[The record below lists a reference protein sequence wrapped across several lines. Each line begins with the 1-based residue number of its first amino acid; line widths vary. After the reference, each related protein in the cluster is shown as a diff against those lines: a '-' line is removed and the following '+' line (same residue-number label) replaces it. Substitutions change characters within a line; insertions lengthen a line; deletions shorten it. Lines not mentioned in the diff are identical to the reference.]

1 MELLTGM
8 FIATYQ
14 GILLFLIAKI
24 ILNLCY
30 SYKEIAILIA
40 INILG
45 SFSYIVIDK
54 YALFIVILLTTIYLY
69 KKIKLYSLLT
79 MVGSVLIL
87 YLGNLSAMSVF
98 ILLNAYDPQK
108 NILNFLYLISFT
120 IVSILLAYAVR
131 FLIKKL
137 RTSYLSSNKLY
148 MGTVTLFLTLSF
160 ILLFLFMPYSVS
172 TPDTFKM
179 VMVIYIS
186 FILAVVVLVLVIS
199 FTVLREMKYKRQV
212 EEIENYYKY
221 TLRIEKIN
229 NDMRKF
235 RHDYVNILL
244 SMSEFI
250 RDDDMPGL
258 RAYFEEHIVPLKDN
272 MQTNSFKING
282 LERLQIRELKGLLTT
297 KIIQAQ
303 ENNIRVSVEVPDEIH
318 HISLDMIDL
327 SRVMGIILDNAIEAS
342 TEIDDPLIQIGF
354 MKNKDAV
361 MIIVMNK
368 CAKDIPKVH
377 ELFKENFSTKGPNR
391 GLGLSTLREII
402 DQTDNV
408 LLDTVI
414 ENHYFIQKLEIMNT
428 EHEDVK

>member
-1 MELLTGM
+1 MELLNGM

-24 ILNLCY
+24 ILNLRY
-30 SYKEIAILIA
+30 TYKEIAILIA
-40 INILG
+40 INTLG
-45 SFSYIVIDK
+45 SFSYIIIGK

-98 ILLNAYDPQK
+98 ILLDAYDPK
-108 NILNFLYLISFT
+108 RIFLNILYLVLFT
-120 IVSILLAYAVR
+120 IVALLLAYAVR
-131 FLIKKL
+131 YLIKKL
-137 RTSYLSSNKLY
+137 KNSYLSSNKLY
-148 MGTVTLFLTLSF
+148 ISTVTVFLTLSF
-160 ILLFLFMPYSVS
+160 VLLFLFMPYSVN
-172 TPDTFKM
+172 TPGTFKT

-186 FILAVVVLVLVIS
+186 FILAIVVLVIVIS

-244 SMSEFI
+244 SMSEYI

-258 RAYFEEHIVPLKDN
+258 RAYFEKHIVPLKDN

-303 ENNIRVSVEVPDEIH
+303 ENNVRVSVEVPDEIN

-354 MKNKDAV
+354 MKSNKAV

-377 ELFKENFSTKGPNR
+377 ELFKESFSTKGPNR

>member
-1 MELLTGM
+1 MELLNGI

-14 GILLFLIAKI
+14 GMLLFLIAKI
-24 ILNLCY
+24 ILNLRY
-30 SYKEIAILIA
+30 SYKEIAMMVV

-45 SFSYIVIDK
+45 SFSYFIIGK

-69 KKIKLYSLLT
+69 KKIKLYSLLA

-98 ILLNAYDPQK
+98 ILLDAYDPK
-108 NILNFLYLISFT
+108 RIFINILYLFMFT

-131 FLIKKL
+131 FLTKKL
-137 RTSYLSSNKLY
+137 KRSYLSTNKFY
-148 MGTVTLFLTLSF
+148 IGTVTVFLAA
-160 ILLFLFMPYSVS
+160 
-172 TPDTFKM
+172 TF
-179 VMVIYIS
+179 VVIYLLMPSNINYSQS
-186 FILAVVVLVLVIS
+186 FKFVVLVYVAFIIAIVILVIVIS

-212 EEIENYYKY
+212 QEIENYYKY

-244 SMSEFI
+244 SMSEYI

-258 RAYFEEHIVPLKDN
+258 KEYFDKNIVPLKDN
-272 MQTNSFKING
+272 IQTNSFKING

-303 ENNIRVSVEVPDEIH
+303 ENNIRVSVEVPDEITK
-318 HISLDMIDL
+318 ISLNMIDL
-327 SRVMGIILDNAIEAS
+327 SRIMGIILDNAIEAS
-342 TEIDDPLIQIGF
+342 TEIKDPLIQIGF
-354 MKNKDAV
+354 MKNEEAV
-361 MIIVMNK
+361 TIIVMNK

-377 ELFKENFSTKGPNR
+377 ELFKENFSTKGSNR
-391 GLGLSTLREII
+391 GLGLSTLREIA
-402 DQTDNV
+402 DNADNI

-428 EHEDVK
+428 GREDVK

>member
-1 MELLTGM
+1 MELLNGI

-14 GILLFLIAKI
+14 GMLLFLIAKI
-24 ILNLCY
+24 ILNLRY
-30 SYKEIAILIA
+30 SYKEIAMMVV

-45 SFSYIVIDK
+45 SFSYFIIGK

-69 KKIKLYSLLT
+69 KKIKLYSLLA

-98 ILLNAYDPQK
+98 ILLDAYDPK
-108 NILNFLYLISFT
+108 RIFINILYLFMFT

-131 FLIKKL
+131 FLTKKL
-137 RTSYLSSNKLY
+137 KRSYLSTNKFY
-148 MGTVTLFLTLSF
+148 IGTVTVFLAA
-160 ILLFLFMPYSVS
+160 
-172 TPDTFKM
+172 TF
-179 VMVIYIS
+179 VVIYLLMPSNINSSQS
-186 FILAVVVLVLVIS
+186 FKFVVLVYVAFIIAIVILVIVIS

-212 EEIENYYKY
+212 QEIENYYKY

-244 SMSEFI
+244 SMSEYI

-258 RAYFEEHIVPLKDN
+258 KEYFDKNIVPLKDN
-272 MQTNSFKING
+272 IQTNSFKING

-303 ENNIRVSVEVPDEIH
+303 ENNIRVSVEVPDEITK
-318 HISLDMIDL
+318 ISLNMIDL
-327 SRVMGIILDNAIEAS
+327 SRIMGIILDNAIEAS
-342 TEIDDPLIQIGF
+342 TEIKDPLIQIGF
-354 MKNKDAV
+354 MKNEEAV
-361 MIIVMNK
+361 TIIVMNK

-377 ELFKENFSTKGPNR
+377 ELFKENFSTKGSNR
-391 GLGLSTLREII
+391 GLGLSTLREIA
-402 DQTDNV
+402 DNADNI

-428 EHEDVK
+428 GREDVK

>member
-1 MELLTGM
+1 MELLNGM

-24 ILNLCY
+24 ILNLRY
-30 SYKEIAILIA
+30 TYKELAMMVI

-45 SFSYIVIDK
+45 SFSYIIIGK

-69 KKIKLYSLLT
+69 KKIKLFSLLA

-98 ILLNAYDPQK
+98 ILLDAYDPK
-108 NILNFLYLISFT
+108 RLILNILYLVSFT
-120 IVSILLAYAVR
+120 IVAILLAYAVR
-131 FLIKKL
+131 YLIKRLKS
-137 RTSYLSSNKLY
+137 SYLSSNKLY
-148 MGTVTLFLTLSF
+148 LTTVTIFLTLSF
-160 ILLFLFMPYSVS
+160 IVLFLFMPYSVN
-172 TPDTFKM
+172 TPDTFKT
-179 VMVIYIS
+179 VMMIYIS
-186 FILAVVVLVLVIS
+186 FIIAIVALVIVIS

-212 EEIENYYKY
+212 QEIENYYKY

-244 SMSEFI
+244 SMSEYI

-258 RAYFEEHIVPLKDN
+258 KEYFDKNIVPLKDN
-272 MQTNSFKING
+272 IQTNSFKING

-303 ENNIRVSVEVPDEIH
+303 ENNIRVSVEVPDEITK
-318 HISLDMIDL
+318 ISLNMIDL
-327 SRVMGIILDNAIEAS
+327 SRIMGIILDNAIEAS
-342 TEIDDPLIQIGF
+342 TEIKDPLIQIGF
-354 MKNKDAV
+354 MKNEEAV
-361 MIIVMNK
+361 TIIVMNK

-377 ELFKENFSTKGPNR
+377 ELFKENFSTKGSNR
-391 GLGLSTLREII
+391 GLGLSTLREIA
-402 DQTDNV
+402 DNADNI

-428 EHEDVK
+428 GREDVK

>member
-24 ILNLCY
+24 ILNLRY
-30 SYKEIAILIA
+30 TYKEIAILIA

-45 SFSYIVIDK
+45 SFSYIIIGK
-54 YALFIVILLTTIYLY
+54 YALFIVILFTTIYLY

-98 ILLNAYDPQK
+98 ILLDAYDPK
-108 NILNFLYLISFT
+108 RVFLNVLYLITFT
-120 IVSILLAYAVR
+120 VVSILLAYAVR
-131 FLIKKL
+131 YLIKKL
-137 RTSYLSSNKLY
+137 KSSYLSSNKLY
-148 MGTVTLFLTLSF
+148 IVTLTAFLVATF
-160 ILLFLFMPYSVS
+160 I
-172 TPDTFKM
+172 
-179 VMVIYIS
+179 VIYVMMPSNIS
-186 FILAVVVLVLVIS
+186 SSESFKLVVLVYVAFILAIIVLVIVIS

-244 SMSEFI
+244 SMSEYI

-258 RAYFEEHIVPLKDN
+258 RAYFEKHIVPLKDN

-303 ENNIRVSVEVPDEIH
+303 ENNVRVSVEVPDEIN

-354 MKNKDAV
+354 MKSNEAV

-377 ELFKENFSTKGPNR
+377 ELFKESFSTKGPNR

>member
-1 MELLTGM
+1 MELLSG
-8 FIATYQ
+8 ILISSYQ
-14 GILLFLIAKI
+14 GLMLFIISKVILNFKYTPKEKMTIGFITIISGLIYIVLNRFTLFII
-24 ILNLCY
+24 IL
-30 SYKEIAILIA
+30 
-40 INILG
+40 
-45 SFSYIVIDK
+45 ID
-54 YALFIVILLTTIYLY
+54 TIYLY
-69 KKIKLYSLLT
+69 RKTKLYSILT
-79 MVGSVLIL
+79 MVGSVLII
-87 YLGNLSAMSVF
+87 YLGNLSAISSF
-98 ILLNAYDPQK
+98 LILDQEK
-108 NILNFLYLISFT
+108 TNIIIVYAVYLFLFTVTSLI
-120 IVSILLAYAVR
+120 LAYLVR
-131 FLIKKL
+131 FIIQKLKK
-137 RTSYLSSNKLY
+137 SYLSTNKLY
-148 MGTVTLFLTLSF
+148 LSVVSIFLASIFISLFT
-160 ILLFLFMPYSVS
+160 FMPKNIS
-172 TPDTFKM
+172 TFKNLQL
-179 VMVIYIS
+179 MVILYIS

>member
-1 MELLTGM
+1 M
-8 FIATYQ
+8 
-14 GILLFLIAKI
+14 
-24 ILNLCY
+24 
-30 SYKEIAILIA
+30 
-40 INILG
+40 
-45 SFSYIVIDK
+45 
-54 YALFIVILLTTIYLY
+54 
-69 KKIKLYSLLT
+69 
-79 MVGSVLIL
+79 
-87 YLGNLSAMSVF
+87 
-98 ILLNAYDPQK
+98 
-108 NILNFLYLISFT
+108 
-120 IVSILLAYAVR
+120 VR
-131 FLIKKL
+131 FLILKL
-137 RTSYLSSNKLY
+137 NNSYFS
-148 MGTVTLFLTLSF
+148 TH
-160 ILLFLFMPYSVS
+160 FLFFSFFSFFLSIIFISLFTFMPKNIS
-172 TPDTFKM
+172 TFKNLQL
-179 VMVIYIS
+179 MVILYIS

>member
-1 MELLTGM
+1 MELLNGI

-14 GILLFLIAKI
+14 GMLLFLIAKI
-24 ILNLCY
+24 ILNLRY
-30 SYKEIAILIA
+30 SYKEIAMMVV

-45 SFSYIVIDK
+45 SFSYFIIGK

-69 KKIKLYSLLT
+69 KKIKLYSLLA

-98 ILLNAYDPQK
+98 ILLDAYDPERIFI
-108 NILNFLYLISFT
+108 NILYLFMFT

-131 FLIKKL
+131 FLTKKL
-137 RTSYLSSNKLY
+137 KSSYLSTNKFY
-148 MGTVTLFLTLSF
+148 IGTVTVFLA
-160 ILLFLFMPYSVS
+160 V
-172 TPDTFKM
+172 TF
-179 VMVIYIS
+179 VVIYLLMPSNIS
-186 FILAVVVLVLVIS
+186 SSQSFKFVVLVYVAFIIAIVILVIVIS

-212 EEIENYYKY
+212 QEIENYYKY

-244 SMSEFI
+244 SMSEYI

-258 RAYFEEHIVPLKDN
+258 KEYFDKNIVPLKDN
-272 MQTNSFKING
+272 IQTNSFKING

-303 ENNIRVSVEVPDEIH
+303 EINIRVSVEVPDEITK
-318 HISLDMIDL
+318 ISLNMIDL
-327 SRVMGIILDNAIEAS
+327 SRIMGIILDNAIEAS
-342 TEIDDPLIQIGF
+342 TEIKDPLIQIGF
-354 MKNKDAV
+354 MKNEEAV
-361 MIIVMNK
+361 TIIVMNK

-377 ELFKENFSTKGPNR
+377 ELFKENFSTKGSNR
-391 GLGLSTLREII
+391 GLGLSTLREIA
-402 DQTDNV
+402 DNADNI

-428 EHEDVK
+428 GREDVK